1 MRNIDEKLSKEL
13 KIALDNR
20 AFEIQLFWQR
30 SNYFLVLM
38 SALGVAAFAIEE
50 PIFSLMV
57 SLLAVIASFLWFRTN
72 QGSKFWQERWEIEV
86 KSLSKEIGIRS
97 FGRSISDIKV
107 QVAQSLYP
115 GGVIKVNSF
124 RTWILKGVL
133 EKPSVTYH
141 MIILSFASTVVW
153 AVVFGLSFLMIVGVI
168 PSGSAGAGSAA
179 GEIGQH
185 SFEFQAPPTSEGVSP
200 ASPPLAAVA
209 NDAAAPA
216 PLSPEPPRGPQK
228 R

>member
-1 MRNIDEKLSKEL
+1 MSKIDEKLSTEL

-38 SALGVAAFAIEE
+38 SALGVAAFAIKQ
-50 PIFSLMV
+50 PIFSLLV

-72 QGSKFWQERWEIEV
+72 QGSRFWQESWEVEV
-86 KSLSKEIGIRS
+86 QHLAKEVGIRS
-97 FGRSISDIKV
+97 FERSIGDVKK

-115 GGVIKVNSF
+115 NGIVKVTSF

-133 EKPSVTYH
+133 DKPSVTYH

-153 AVVFGLSFLMIVGVI
+153 AVVFGLSLLMIVGVI
-168 PSGSAGAGSAA
+168 PSGTPDASPAA
-179 GEIGQH
+179 GEIIQQ
-185 SFEFQAPPTSEGVSP
+185 SIEFEASPPSEGVNP
-200 ASPPLAAVA
+200 ASPPPATIA
-209 NDAAAPA
+209 DGTAAPA
-216 PLSPEPPRGPQK
+216 PVATEAPPGPQG